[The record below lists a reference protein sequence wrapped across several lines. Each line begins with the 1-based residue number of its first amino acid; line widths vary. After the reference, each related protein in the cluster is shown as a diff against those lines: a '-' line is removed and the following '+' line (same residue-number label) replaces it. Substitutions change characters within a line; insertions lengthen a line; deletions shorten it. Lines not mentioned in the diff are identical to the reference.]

1 MSIPKEKQAQ
11 HVYAEP
17 KPFRHCKSCKGT
29 LPKENFWKDK
39 SQWDGLDV
47 RCKNCNRDRM
57 KARRYR
63 VKMKIINYLGG
74 ECVECGVT
82 PDDIHYTAFD
92 CNHIDPKEKSYNI
105 SARQLSGPWESLKPE
120 LDKCEL
126 LCSNCHRETT
136 WKRKD
141 TLYRAKW
148 K

>member
-1 MSIPKEKQAQ
+1 MSVATDKQAQ
-11 HVYAEP
+11 YVYAEP
-17 KPFRHCKSCKGT
+17 KPFRHCKSCKERV
-29 LPKENFWKDK
+29 PKENFWKDK
-39 SQWDGLDV
+39 SQWDGLDL
-47 RCKNCNRDRM
+47 RCKGCNKDRM

-74 ECVECGVT
+74 ECKMCGNT
-82 PDDIHYTAFD
+82 LDDIHYTAFD
-92 CNHIDPKEKSYNI
+92 CNHLDPTKKSYTVSKKQI
-105 SARQLSGPWESLKPE
+105 SMPWELLKSE

-136 WKRKD
+136 FKRKD